1 MIELLTF
8 VLAGCFLGVITGM
21 LPGLHV
27 NNLSLIL
34 LLLFPTMPSN
44 IIALIVAMAITHSFF
59 DFLPSIVLGA
69 PDSESYLSVLPG
81 HRFLLKGRAY
91 EALLLTIAGGLFAG
105 VAAIILAPLFVLFL
119 SFAKGILPK
128 IIPFVLIVVLIS
140 MVVFSRNIKSSAL
153 VVLLSSLLG
162 VFVLRSLSIKNG
174 LMALIIGF
182 FALSTLLISIVR
194 ESRIRKQVVAKQ
206 AFSLKDSVKGS
217 LLALAGASTI
227 AIMPSI
233 GPSQAAFILSKIF
246 GKIKTQAYL
255 VMLGGINTCNLIFSL
270 FVLYALGK
278 SRTGIALAIS
288 SATITAKELLLFCGA
303 FLIAIAFSV
312 LALKAIGS
320 ELLKRIHRV
329 SYRKINS
336 AILCSLFAFVFFA
349 CGLVGLLSSL
359 VACFIAIY
367 AIANRVRRTNCM
379 AFLMVPTILFYM
391 GL

>member
-1 MIELLTF
+1 MIELLAF

-105 VAAIILAPLFVLFL
+105 IAAIILAPLFVLFL
-119 SFAKGILPK
+119 SFSKGLLPK
-128 IIPFVLIVVLIS
+128 IIPFVLITVLIS
-140 MVVFSRNIKSSAL
+140 MVAFSRNIKSSAL

-162 VFVLRSLSIKNG
+162 VFVLRNLSIKNG

-182 FALSTLLISIVR
+182 FALSTLLISIIR
-194 ESRIRKQVVAKQ
+194 ESRIRKQVVTKQ
-206 AFSLKDSVKGS
+206 ALSLKDSVKGS

-233 GPSQAAFILSKIF
+233 GPGQAAFILSKIF
-246 GKIKTQAYL
+246 GKIKTQTYL

-288 SATITAKELLLFCGA
+288 SATITTKELLLFCGA

-349 CGLVGLLSSL
+349 CGFVGLLSSL

-367 AIANRVRRTNCM
+367 ATANRVRRTNCM

>member
-1 MIELLTF
+1 MIELLAF

-34 LLLFPTMPSN
+34 LFLFPAMPSN
-44 IIALIVAMAITHSFF
+44 IIGLIVAMAITHSFF

-81 HRFLLKGRAY
+81 HKFLLRGKAY

-105 VAAIILAPLFVLFL
+105 IGAIILAPLFVLSLSLAKEFL
-119 SFAKGILPK
+119 PR
-128 IIPFVLIVVLIS
+128 IIPFILIVVLIF
-140 MVVFSRNIKSSAL
+140 MVAFSRSIKGSTF

-162 VFVLRSLSIKNG
+162 VFVLRCLSIKNG

-182 FALSTLLISIVR
+182 FALSTLLISILKKPN
-194 ESRIRKQVVAKQ
+194 IRKQAVDKQ
-206 AFSLKDSVKGS
+206 AISLKDSVRGS
-217 LLALAGASTI
+217 LLAIAGASTI

-246 GKIKTQAYL
+246 GKIRTQAYL

-288 SATITAKELLLFCGA
+288 NASITAKELFLFCGA

-312 LALKAIGS
+312 IALKAIGA
-320 ELLKRIHRV
+320 ELLKRVHRV
-329 SYRKINS
+329 SYRKINL
-336 AILCSLFAFVFFA
+336 AILCSLFIFVFFSSGA
-349 CGLVGLLSSL
+349 IGLLCSI
-359 VACFIAIY
+359 VACFIAIC
-367 AIANRVRRTNCM
+367 AISNRVRRTNCM

>member
-1 MIELLTF
+1 MIELLAF
-8 VLAGCFLGVITGM
+8 VLAGCLLGVITGM

-27 NNLSLIL
+27 NNLSLVL

-44 IIALIVAMAITHSFF
+44 IIGLIVAMAITHSFF

-81 HRFLLKGRAY
+81 HRFLLRGKAY

-105 VAAIILAPLFVLFL
+105 IGAIILAPLFSFSL
-119 SFAKGILPK
+119 SLAKEFLPK
-128 IIPFVLIVVLIS
+128 IIPFILIIVLIF

-153 VVLLSSLLG
+153 VILLSSLLG
-162 VFVLRSLSIKNG
+162 VFVLRYLSIKNG

-182 FALSTLLISIVR
+182 FALSTLLMSVVKKPN
-194 ESRIRKQVVAKQ
+194 IRKQEVEKRAI
-206 AFSLKDSVKGS
+206 SLKDSVRGS
-217 LLALAGASTI
+217 LLAIAGASTI

-233 GPSQAAFILSKIF
+233 GPGQAAFILSKIF

-270 FVLYALGK
+270 FVLYTLGK

-288 SATITAKELLLFCGA
+288 NASITAKELFLFYGA

-312 LALKAIGS
+312 IVLKAIGS
-320 ELLKRIHRV
+320 ELLKRIHKV
-329 SYRKINS
+329 SYRKIS
-336 AILCSLFAFVFFA
+336 FAVLCSLFIFVFFSS
-349 CGLVGLLSSL
+349 GPIGLLCSI
-359 VACFIAIY
+359 VACFISIY
-367 AIANRVRRTNCM
+367 ATSNRVRRTNCM